1 MSKLLKKDRK
11 HIRMIS
17 RGISAAMVP
26 LMFQSCIGYGMYGG
40 PPDRERDIT
49 IYGTVV
55 SENEKTPI
63 PGIKVSVKDIHSYT
77 ITDEDGYFVIYVPI
91 QDSHKLK
98 FEDIDGIENGSF
110 DMHKMEIVTD
120 NSRTVEL
127 YIELTEKEP
136 DEK

>member
-1 MSKLLKKDRK
+1 MSKLLEKDRK
-11 HIRMIS
+11 RIRMIA

-26 LMFQSCIGYGMYGG
+26 LMFQSCMYGG

-55 SENEKTPI
+55 SESEKTPI
-63 PGIKVSVKDIHSYT
+63 PGIKISVKDIHSYT
-77 ITDEDGYFVIYVPI
+77 ITDEDGYFYIYVPI
-91 QDSHKLK
+91 QDSYKLK

-110 DMHKMEIVTD
+110 DMLKKEISLSETY
-120 NSRTVEL
+120 NSL
-127 YIELTEKEP
+127 NIELTEEEP